1 MSPPTFP
8 IPCWCARTWSTR
20 RLGILRAHRDANARA
35 VDVPRSRTR
44 PRVPRARRDLPTDRP
59 VVLIRFAL
67 READDPIDAAS
78 FRATVDGVD
87 RTARFRVTAAEAWG
101 TLADSGTTDTDS
113 ARAIAADGPHT
124 IAARVC
130 SARGVCGALT
140 VVVDVRPWERA
151 LGRPPR
157 SD

>member
-1 MSPPTFP
+1 MFAASAS
-8 IPCWCARTWSTR
+8 CAPV
-20 RLGILRAHRDANARA
+20 A
-35 VDVPRSRTR
+35 TR
-44 PRVPRARRDLPTDRP
+44 PRGPSTYRAPALVLAYPAPGADLPADRP

-87 RTARFRVTAAEAWG
+87 RTARFRVTTAEAWG
-101 TLADSGTTDTDS
+101 TLAESDTADTGRADSD
-113 ARAIAADGPHT
+113 RALANAGPHT

>member
-1 MSPPTFP
+1 MPCLRPLSPFRAGALALGALAASASCAP
-8 IPCWCARTWSTR
+8 ISTR
-20 RLGILRAHRDANARA
+20 TRGPSTYRAPALVLAYPA
-35 VDVPRSRTR
+35 PG
-44 PRVPRARRDLPTDRP
+44 ADLPADRP

-87 RTARFRVTAAEAWG
+87 RTARFRVTTAEAWG
-101 TLADSGTTDTDS
+101 TLADSG
-113 ARAIAADGPHT
+113 AADTSYTLSAAGPHT

-140 VVVDVRPWERA
+140 VVVDIRPWERA
-151 LGRPPR
+151 LGRPR

>member
-1 MSPPTFP
+1 M
-8 IPCWCARTWSTR
+8 
-20 RLGILRAHRDANARA
+20 
-35 VDVPRSRTR
+35 
-44 PRVPRARRDLPTDRP
+44 
-59 VVLIRFAL
+59 VLIRFAL

-113 ARAIAADGPHT
+113 ARALANAGPHT
-124 IAARVC
+124 VAARVC